1 MQNNGTATNNA
12 TLKQAL
18 LAVVLTV
25 GLSSLALNPAFAQ
38 GFETQPMLSEQQ
50 PQGMI
55 PNQDSFLPP
64 DVVPQPDNGAPGMPG
79 QMMMSA
85 TPGQLSAKPP
95 DAHMNLNPANGVQTA
110 QGMRKALFDSLMGN
124 TQLSNQMPQLDPA
137 MGGVGG
143 NFGQQATPYNTP
155 SMPGQYAIG
164 QPDWLSQVNNSNST
178 QYGNSSQT
186 QTLTGGSRVPIVRRD
201 MRKGG
206 FANNLSG
213 GSALGA
219 GLLTGLV
226 RRPNSLFG
234 LGFTGLTLTGL
245 GMRNGFRY

>member
-1 MQNNGTATNNA
+1 MQKNGTATDNS
-12 TLKQAL
+12 TLKQIL
-18 LAVVLTV
+18 FAVVVTV
-25 GLSSLALNPAFAQ
+25 CMSGLAIDPAFAQ
-38 GFETQPMLSEQQ
+38 GFEMQPALSEQQ
-50 PQGMI
+50 PQGVI
-55 PNQDSFLPP
+55 PSQDSFLPP

-79 QMMMSA
+79 QMMMEA
-85 TPGQLSAKPP
+85 TQGQLSAAPP
-95 DAHMNLNPANGVQTA
+95 DAQMNLNPASGVQTA

-124 TQLSNQMPQLDPA
+124 TQLSSQMPQFDPA
-137 MGGVGG
+137 MGG
-143 NFGQQATPYNTP
+143 NFGQATPYNPP

-164 QPDWLSQVNNSNST
+164 QPDWLSQGNNSNST

-186 QTLTGGSRVPIVRRD
+186 QTLTGGSKVPIVRRD
-201 MRKGG
+201 IRKGG
-206 FANNLSG
+206 FANNISG

-245 GMRNGFRY
+245 GMRNGFRF